1 MFYAPKILYLV
12 PNFSNPSGKTLSRE
26 KREAIYAICKKHGV
40 IILEDNP
47 YGEIRFS
54 GERVPSIKSYD
65 TDGIVI
71 YQTSFS
77 KVISPG
83 LRTGVVVAAPEI
95 IRKLTIGKQA
105 SDVHTSSLSQ
115 AIIDRY
121 IREGRLDAHID
132 EIIPVYK
139 AKRTRCTRRFK
150 IYAKGNKVHES
161 RRRAVHICGI
171 CKKGHKH
178 RRYFQGRRRKTGCAY
193 VPGSSFFADDK
204 TFNTFRLNYSNAT
217 EEEIEKGIKSL
228 AEYFTK
234 LLED

>member
-1 MFYAPKILYLV
+1 M
-12 PNFSNPSGKTLSRE
+12 
-26 KREAIYAICKKHGV
+26 

-65 TDGIVI
+65 TDGVVI

-139 AKRTRCTRRFK
+139 AKKDAMYAAIQKYMPKGIRFTNPDGGLFIFAEFARKGINTDDIFKDVVEKRAAPTCPEVRSLRT
-150 IYAKGNKVHES
+150 AKLSTLSALTIQTQRKNKS
-161 RRRAVHICGI
+161 
-171 CKKGHKH
+171 KKG
-178 RRYFQGRRRKTGCAY
+178 
-193 VPGSSFFADDK
+193 
-204 TFNTFRLNYSNAT
+204 
-217 EEEIEKGIKSL
+217 
-228 AEYFTK
+228 
-234 LLED
+234 